1 MRDQL
6 KHFPVNWVDGMKISK
21 NHFIAQDKAFEN
33 ALFDIAS
40 LGLSPVKFGIL
51 PPSSAGE
58 ETYNVKIATDN
69 QNTLRV
75 SVLACQAITQSGARI
90 AIPAIGTRAAGESD
104 GVPSTTF
111 VFSPS
116 SGEKTWWIV
125 LSVHPYEKL
134 PAGSPDLSDNPPRY
148 PYVLPS
154 YSVEVIPGSQYNQ
167 FAGNPYSLVMGKLV
181 MSGNDVRVDDEYIP
195 PCFSLSA
202 HPDLVSFFTELD
214 SFYGNLEQKCS
225 QIVQKIYR
233 KNQQNEVSE
242 LVLFLCDRMI
252 MHLGQNM
259 TQMRWMMI
267 HESPVQLF
275 CSVASLARVMKNSID
290 LRIGSGKDEMLNYLS
305 EWSELKQG
313 DLESMLSALAGIRYD
328 NSDINN
334 NIHQVVG
341 FLKVVS
347 KLFDTL
353 SKLEFIGKKKESG
366 IFVKEE
372 TNAGSNDP
380 NKARRRFFG

>member
-21 NHFIAQDKAFEN
+21 NHFIEQDKAFEN
-33 ALFDIAS
+33 ALFDVAS

-51 PPSSAGE
+51 PPSAAGE
-58 ETYNVKIATDN
+58 ETFNVKIAVDN
-69 QNTLRV
+69 QGTVRV
-75 SVLACQAITQSGARI
+75 SVLSCHGITQSGARV
-90 AIPAIGTRAAGESD
+90 AIPAFGNSAAAESD
-104 GVPSTTF
+104 GFPSTIF
-111 VFSPS
+111 KFSPS

-125 LSVHPYEKL
+125 LSVHPYEKQ
-134 PAGSPDLSDNPPRY
+134 PAGSPDLADNPPRF

-154 YSVEVIPGSQYNQ
+154 YTVEVIPDSQYNQ
-167 FAGNPYSLVMGKLV
+167 YAGHPYCLMVGKLLN
-181 MSGNDVRVDDEYIP
+181 SGNEVRVDEEYIP
-195 PCFSLSA
+195 PCISITA
-202 HPDLVSFFTELD
+202 HPDLVSFFSELD

-233 KNQQNEVSE
+233 KNQQNEISE

-252 MHLGQNM
+252 MHLGQSI

-267 HESPVQLF
+267 HESPAQLF
-275 CSVASLARVMKNSID
+275 CSVASLSRVMKNSID

-313 DLESMLSALAGIRYD
+313 DMESMLSSLAGIRYD
-328 NSDINN
+328 NNDINS

-372 TNAGSNDP
+372 TNVGSNDP